1 MDGTKSRAFRSRLT
15 TMLRAL
21 PCTRARVTRDSY
33 ESPSSPAPRRTA
45 SRDRV
50 ILLVVVLCLRCGFK
64 VHSERDLLP
73 PAGYKITIFIMRQ
86 SCRRSPHPGR
96 GRASP
101 EAERPSHA
109 RRGRRAGERRRARPH
124 SDSSRAARTG
134 APRAA
139 SRRSSPPHDRL
150 GHPPR
155 ASTRPRGTARRGGGK
170 AAAPTEHPSYPR
182 GPSRSVRRW
191 RLGGPRF

>member
-73 PAGYKITIFIMRQ
+73 PAGYKITIFIMRHAAAA
-86 SCRRSPHPGR
+86 RRPGR
-96 GRASP
+96 G
-101 EAERPSHA
+101 SHA
-109 RRGRRAGERRRARPH
+109 RRAGAAQGSGERVRIRIRRALRAPGH
-124 SDSSRAARTG
+124 HAPLRAARPRRMIASAIRRVPPLG
-134 APRAA
+134 RRGNRAA
-139 SRRSSPPHDRL
+139 
-150 GHPPR
+150 
-155 ASTRPRGTARRGGGK
+155 A
-170 AAAPTEHPSYPR
+170 AAAPTAAP
-182 GPSRSVRRW
+182 RSVRV
-191 RLGGPRF
+191 GGG

>member
-73 PAGYKITIFIMRQ
+73 PAGYKITIFIMR
-86 SCRRSPHPGR
+86 
-96 GRASP
+96 
-101 EAERPSHA
+101 HA
-109 RRGRRAGERRRARPH
+109 A
-124 SDSSRAARTG
+124 AARTPDAARTARASR
-134 APRAA
+134 APRRGAA
-139 SRRSSPPHDRL
+139 S
-150 GHPPR
+150 
-155 ASTRPRGTARRGGGK
+155 ASAFGFVARCAHRGTTRRFAPLVP
-170 AAAPTEHPSYPR
+170 AA
-182 GPSRSVRRW
+182 
-191 RLGGPRF
+191 

>member
-73 PAGYKITIFIMRQ
+73 PAGYKITIFIMR
-86 SCRRSPHPGR
+86 
-96 GRASP
+96 
-101 EAERPSHA
+101 HA
-109 RRGRRAGERRRARPH
+109 A
-124 SDSSRAARTG
+124 AARTP
-134 APRAA
+134 A
-139 SRRSSPPHDRL
+139 
-150 GHPPR
+150 
-155 ASTRPRGTARRGGGK
+155 RG
-170 AAAPTEHPSYPR
+170 S
-182 GPSRSVRRW
+182 
-191 RLGGPRF
+191 

>member
-73 PAGYKITIFIMRQ
+73 PAGYKITHLYHATIMPPQPAPRT
-86 SCRRSPHPGR
+86 RLG
-96 GRASP
+96 
-101 EAERPSHA
+101 HA
-109 RRGRRAGERRRARPH
+109 RSRAPRRGAATARPH

-155 ASTRPRGTARRGGGK
+155 ASTRPRGTARRGGAG
-170 AAAPTEHPSYPR
+170 A
-182 GPSRSVRRW
+182 RRP
-191 RLGGPRF
+191 LVYTTY